1 MLSLVAKTQASA
13 TVVADKGSWG
23 NDATVVRPEETT
35 VGVEGGAP
43 AGASPGTAADFQGGF
58 LNVPGVDMSN
68 VIGGEGS
75 YTLAAWIKPS
85 DLGGNKFL
93 FGQTSQ
99 GIHNGIRNNGFLHQ
113 AHWGADTNGATNLN
127 DYLAADEDGWV
138 HAAWVYD
145 GSTDTGQIYLDGVLD
160 YEGGKR
166 APNGSGNLIV
176 GGSNGGGDNFRGLV
190 DEIAVWDNVQSAEA
204 IAALAA
210 GGSPL
215 DGPSTNNPLR
225 VTTFA
230 YNKDTGALDITWS
243 TNPGEVYG
251 LQYSVDLE
259 TWTDWTWVAGHPLEG
274 QVIAIEA
281 EGEEFTFNLQ
291 GATNPFGPQ
300 GANLPSVYVR
310 AVKK

>member
-1 MLSLVAKTQASA
+1 
-13 TVVADKGSWG
+13 
-23 NDATVVRPEETT
+23 
-35 VGVEGGAP
+35 
-43 AGASPGTAADFQGGF
+43 
-58 LNVPGVDMSN
+58 
-68 VIGGEGS
+68 
-75 YTLAAWIKPS
+75 
-85 DLGGNKFL
+85 L
-93 FGQTSQ
+93 FGQSSQ

-127 DYLAADEDGWV
+127 DYLAADEDGWI
-138 HAAWVYD
+138 HAAWTYD
-145 GSTDTGQIYLDGVLD
+145 GATDTGKIYLDGELD
-160 YEGGKR
+160 YEGNKR
-166 APNGSGNLIV
+166 APNGSGNLII
-176 GGSNGGGDNFRGLV
+176 GGRNGGGAGYRGLV
-190 DEIAVWDNVQSAEA
+190 DEIAIWDNVQSAEA

-215 DGPSTNNPLR
+215 DGPSANNPLR

-281 EGEEFTFNLQ
+281 EGEDFTFNLQ